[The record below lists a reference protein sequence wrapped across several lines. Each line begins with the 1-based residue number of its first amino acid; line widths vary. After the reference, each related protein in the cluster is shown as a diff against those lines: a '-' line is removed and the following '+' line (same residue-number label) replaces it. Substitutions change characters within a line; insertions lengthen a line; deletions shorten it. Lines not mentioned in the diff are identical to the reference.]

1 MRFGPKIPNGQL
13 KNTGKSSSDDEV
25 DPTNPGG
32 VNDGDGAWFF
42 EYFDKTTK
50 TTITLRGYYMDI
62 NDGRGIS
69 TVYGIMV
76 NDIIEMEAWPGDY
89 EHARYG
95 LEGANEDT
103 KMEAA
108 RELGYILKHNKKGGY
123 ETPPEETKFRAATYA
138 EILADYNS

>member
-1 MRFGPKIPNGQL
+1 
-13 KNTGKSSSDDEV
+13 
-25 DPTNPGG
+25 
-32 VNDGDGAWFF
+32 
-42 EYFDKTTK
+42 
-50 TTITLRGYYMDI
+50 
-62 NDGRGIS
+62 
-69 TVYGIMV
+69 
-76 NDIIEMEAWPGDY
+76 MEAWPGDY

-123 ETPPEETKFRAATYA
+123 ETPPEETKIREATYA